1 MTVFA
6 LYYKMYCDKKELMK
20 FFDTKEQAETYL
32 RSVEYWGSPFDEYN
46 TEYRENQIKEKYEIV
61 EMPLSEVLN
70 ILLESSKELEARL
83 DNHGGI

>member
-6 LYYKMYCDKKELMK
+6 LYYKMFRDKKDLMK

-46 TEYRENQIKEKYEIV
+46 TEYRD
-61 EMPLSEVLN
+61 ST
-70 ILLESSKELEARL
+70 EAYNTRIHAQQGTYC
-83 DNHGGI
+83 DSGW